1 MAAIMNAVIL
11 TRAPVLV
18 PLQRFQSALVV
29 RFVERREA
37 LFAALVQPVAA
48 VLGLGVVGFAAA
60 WAVGPWILKLAFDP
74 EFYVDGLTLGVLTF
88 ASAFMGALIITGV
101 AVLSL
106 ERHGWYVAGWLTA
119 TAVAFAV
126 LGVMPRL
133 VGVDVHSVVV
143 TALFAGPLAGAA
155 VHLVALRLR

>member
-1 MAAIMNAVIL
+1 M
-11 TRAPVLV
+11 
-18 PLQRFQSALVV
+18 
-29 RFVERREA
+29 
-37 LFAALVQPVAA
+37 
-48 VLGLGVVGFAAA
+48 
-60 WAVGPWILKLAFDP
+60 
-74 EFYVDGLTLGVLTF
+74 LTF